1 MKKEKGAIT
10 LFVLIAILFFII
22 VLINLLIVTA
32 NRANKQIETTQQ
44 AIDIYGKSVDE
55 IEDLYK
61 SYFRDKNVIPIY
73 TAEQLQTLATLK
85 TGETKNITINEAGG
99 KIYTLSLD
107 KVYVLRNDIDASVLG
122 EWIPIGTETDPFNGI
137 LEGANYEI
145 KGININSEE
154 AGKGLFGCNTGTI
167 RNLNI
172 SKLDINSTYTGDS
185 NIGGFVSYNK
195 GGNVDNCN
203 IIDSRIIATG
213 NNVGRNCRK
222 K

>member
-61 SYFRDKNVIPIY
+61 SYFGDKNVIPIY

-85 TGETKNITINEAGG
+85 TGETKNITINEGGG

-107 KVYVLRNDIDASVLG
+107 KVYV
-122 EWIPIGTETDPFNGI
+122 
-137 LEGANYEI
+137 
-145 KGININSEE
+145 
-154 AGKGLFGCNTGTI
+154 
-167 RNLNI
+167 
-172 SKLDINSTYTGDS
+172 
-185 NIGGFVSYNK
+185 
-195 GGNVDNCN
+195 
-203 IIDSRIIATG
+203 
-213 NNVGRNCRK
+213 
-222 K
+222 